1 LSVHFCWEPGSE
13 NLVSFLILGRDHYGA
28 TLVDH
33 VKALP
38 KPREEAVATSFGDGL
53 GFVPLLFESGLCGPA
68 GFDRCIGEGGVLEPK
83 QVGPVK
89 RLPIPS
95 GEFEFLDDI

>member
-1 LSVHFCWEPGSE
+1 LPVLFCWEPGSE
-13 NLVSFLILGRDHYGA
+13 ILVFFYDNYGA
-28 TLVDH
+28 ALVDH

-53 GFVPLLFESGLCGPA
+53 GFVPLLFESGPCPA